1 MIFLCAAADWSNAVT
16 FGLAVAVGLTPQ
28 MLPMI
33 VTANLSRSV
42 RSMRAKKTA
51 IRRMDAIQNL
61 GAMCAHLPAH
71 AYVMPCMHDTCPD
84 CPSRLLSE

>member
-1 MIFLCAAADWSNAVT
+1 MKVCTACRASSSPAEVRSLFQAEDWDNALI

-33 VTANLSRSV
+33 VNANLSRSV
-42 RSMRAKKTA
+42 RIMRAQKTA

-61 GAMCAHLPAH
+61 GSM
-71 AYVMPCMHDTCPD
+71 
-84 CPSRLLSE
+84 

>member
-1 MIFLCAAADWSNAVT
+1 MS

-42 RSMRAKKTA
+42 RIMRAKKTA

-61 GAMCAHLPAH
+61 GAMCGHLTPHLPAH
-71 AYVMPCMHDTCPD
+71 APLTLEASKSLCTG
-84 CPSRLLSE
+84 RI